1 MPKRP
6 TGTIRAD
13 EAYSKYESSSQR
25 LGISQ
30 RFWDIMLDQG
40 LPYTNI
46 GHARWVT
53 GKDVI
58 DYMMH
63 IRNEDPA

>member
-1 MPKRP
+1 MPKP
-6 TGTIRAD
+6 STGTIRAD
-13 EAYSKYESSSQR
+13 EAYSKYELMQR

-40 LPYTNI
+40 LPFTNI

-53 GKDVI
+53 GQDVI
-58 DYMMH
+58 EYMRQH
-63 IRNEDPA
+63 SERRPSG